1 MTPQA
6 VTRHVAWLRG
16 VNLGKRQVKSAD
28 LKAAFES
35 MGFAAVKTL
44 LASGNV
50 LFDAE
55 PGDVSQDTIEA
66 ALEARFGFEIG
77 VVLRTQDEIRALIA
91 LDPFKGRAEDDD
103 TKLYVTFVDDR
114 NAHSLPMPC
123 GVAGDFEVVRLTDG
137 EVFML
142 AFRLPNGRF
151 GLGMDQVSKHFGN
164 KRLWTSRNW
173 NTVVKA
179 AE

>member
-1 MTPQA
+1 M
-6 VTRHVAWLRG
+6 TRHVAWLRG

-28 LKAAFES
+28 LKAAFEA
-35 MGFAAVKTL
+35 MGFANVKTL

-50 LFDAE
+50 LFDAD
-55 PGDVSQDTIEA
+55 PGDVDQKRIEA
-66 ALEARFGFEIG
+66 ALEQRFGFEIG
-77 VVLRTQDEIRALIA
+77 TVLRTQDELRALIA
-91 LDPFKGRAEDDD
+91 LDPFKGRVEDDN

-114 NAHSLPMPC
+114 KARSLPMPC
-123 GVAGDFEVVRLTDG
+123 GVDGDFEVVQLSEG

-151 GLGMDQVSKHFGN
+151 GLGMDQVSRHFGK

-173 NTVVKA
+173 NTVIKA